1 MLGFVVGRKGFFRD
15 HPLKAASTITDL
27 HKFVVFRKEL
37 CSDDVPVLAWQLE
50 AGRSPG
56 AIVEDL
62 RGTCK
67 GIYNGSFK
75 GSHLASAVR
84 AALCRAPS
92 QHQRFVASAARR
104 ENCEP
109 KGVLSGACTAGNPR
123 RPPKPGMLET
133 LDPQP

>member
-1 MLGFVVGRKGFFRD
+1 MTLSAAFLVLKIQTARCDAGFCGRPEGFRD

-67 GIYNGSFK
+67 GSITVPLRVPIL
-75 GSHLASAVR
+75 HPQCER
-84 AALCRAPS
+84 LCAGPLPS
-92 QHQRFVASAARR
+92 ISD
-104 ENCEP
+104 
-109 KGVLSGACTAGNPR
+109 L
-123 RPPKPGMLET
+123 
-133 LDPQP
+133 